1 MSELKKVEIY
11 FEKYRHK
18 LWNDLVTVNAYFKL
32 SNLILNLSKN
42 EKKIFDLS
50 PRSLSIIHSSLNFSL
65 IVILYKFFSKSSNDI
80 SLFKYLKFIKKNFQ
94 VLYSIESYKNRN
106 SMKFINDEKLFN
118 LEMLRIEEI
127 DIIENEINEK
137 KNTLDNLRKIRNKL
151 FAHNDFAIYFQKK
164 SLSATF
170 NYDESEILIE
180 LIQRI
185 LNKLSVAYDGMG
197 LGNLPLYWDDINNL
211 FQPEKLKR

>member
-50 PRSLSIIHSSLNFSL
+50 PISLSIIHSSLNFSL

-180 LIQRI
+180 LIKRI

-211 FQPEKLKR
+211 FQPEKFKR